1 MRRTRQIIAQ
11 SGQTMMPM
19 GAGCKCPSM
28 EKVEKRYRTATA
40 ENGFPTRVN
49 N

>member
-1 MRRTRQIIAQ
+1 MRQIFAQ
-11 SGQTMMPM
+11 GGQTMMPIE
-19 GAGCKCPSM
+19 AGRKSRSM

-40 ENGFPTRVN
+40 ENHFPTRLN